1 MKAAAKSKS
10 VALTAAVLLLVLAV
24 VVVFALLRQQF
35 SGGPGFFAQNEAYI
49 AAETGTEISVS
60 LTYFGN
66 DYPTSEQLLGCT
78 IPGAEDIVEVSGIDI
93 YEIDS
98 GSTKA
103 SCSADISL
111 SFTGSGE
118 CDVQYLVFE
127 YPDASQTYRIGDW
140 HFDVYEPGQTIALDS
155 YSTMYAN
162 ELDDAFPYR
171 YFFEESLNTDDN
183 VYIEYDNEA
192 GRAQLTPEGQ
202 ELSGKIELQESEH
215 PLRIIRPR
223 IVVERDGHEL
233 TAYTFGVLQCGY
245 LNFDEDDYEASR
257 NLSRS

>member
-24 VVVFALLRQQF
+24 VVVFALLGQQF

-118 CDVQYLVFE
+118 CDV
-127 YPDASQTYRIGDW
+127 
-140 HFDVYEPGQTIALDS
+140 
-155 YSTMYAN
+155 
-162 ELDDAFPYR
+162 
-171 YFFEESLNTDDN
+171 
-183 VYIEYDNEA
+183 
-192 GRAQLTPEGQ
+192 
-202 ELSGKIELQESEH
+202 
-215 PLRIIRPR
+215 
-223 IVVERDGHEL
+223 
-233 TAYTFGVLQCGY
+233 
-245 LNFDEDDYEASR
+245 
-257 NLSRS
+257 